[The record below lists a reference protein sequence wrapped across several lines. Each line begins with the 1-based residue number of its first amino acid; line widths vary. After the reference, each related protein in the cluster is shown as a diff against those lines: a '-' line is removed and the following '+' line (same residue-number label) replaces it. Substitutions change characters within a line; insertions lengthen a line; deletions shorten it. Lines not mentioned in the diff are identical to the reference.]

1 MWTLYYLDKMFSTYT
16 YSEFKSL
23 PEAVDLRNEIL
34 AECGSTADVYIIAGS
49 CSMTF
54 IETIEKAGYKR
65 AA

>member
-1 MWTLYYLDKMFSTYT
+1 MWTLYFLDKMFSTYI

-23 PEAVDLRNEIL
+23 PEANDLRNEII
-34 AECGSTADVYIIAGS
+34 AECGSTADVYIIPGS

-54 IETIEKAGYKR
+54 IETIEKTGYKR